1 MTILRIGLPFND
13 VDINARAGSLYIQLR
28 DTLNAIKN
36 FQSMLTATADA
47 DLQATDQN
55 GKAFTAT
62 EVSNLKSAYTDLN
75 KFALIFEGTQT
86 QSTTYDFRQFA
97 KLLAGGA

>member
-13 VDINARAGSLYIQLR
+13 VDINAKSGTLYIQLR
-28 DTLNAIKN
+28 DVLTAIKN

-47 DLQATDQN
+47 DLTATDQN

-62 EVSNLKSAYTDLN
+62 EVSNLKSAFTDLD
-75 KFALIFEGTQT
+75 KLRQIFEGTAT
-86 QSTTYDFRQFA
+86 QASTYDFRTFA